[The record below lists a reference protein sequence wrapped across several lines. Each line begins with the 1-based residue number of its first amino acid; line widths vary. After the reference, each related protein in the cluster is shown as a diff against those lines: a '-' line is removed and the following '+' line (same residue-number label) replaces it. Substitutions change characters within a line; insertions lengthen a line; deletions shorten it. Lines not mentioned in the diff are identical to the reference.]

1 MRIFNGKMVS
11 RLYEHKPRVVDAICV
26 GIHPMLEC
34 GLPSTITT
42 RQDFSLFLTLTL
54 LWQGKERKYQCV
66 ADRNSTKTCKTI
78 KVLLVPAK
86 QTNRTRMSSCRE
98 RTIENLCE

>member
-1 MRIFNGKMVS
+1 MVS

-42 RQDFSLFLTLTL
+42 RQDFSLFLTFDSTL
-54 LWQGKERKYQCV
+54 AWQREE
-66 ADRNSTKTCKTI
+66 I
-78 KVLLVPAK
+78 LMLLQAETPQKHVRIQGTVGFS
-86 QTNRTRMSSCRE
+86 QTNKQNKNESMQTKDNRKPM
-98 RTIENLCE
+98 